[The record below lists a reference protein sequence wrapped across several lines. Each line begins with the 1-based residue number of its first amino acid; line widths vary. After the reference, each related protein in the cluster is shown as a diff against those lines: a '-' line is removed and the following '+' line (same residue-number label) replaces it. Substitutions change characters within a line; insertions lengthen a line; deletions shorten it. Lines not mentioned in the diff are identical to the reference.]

1 MTDVDMSRVYK
12 RAFGGL
18 FQYVFTTSAVVFIA
32 AGTLDY
38 WQTWQAM
45 AVWFVSGLAITLYL
59 IKYNPALLVRRT
71 EIGPGSEKGAKQKLI
86 VYAMISSY
94 FAGAVV
100 PGLDH
105 RFGWSEV
112 PLEGVIAGDV
122 VMVLGFLMVFWV
134 FKVNSYTSGNINV
147 GAEQKV
153 ISTGPYGLVRHP
165 MYVGLILLYAGA
177 SPALGSWWGILGAL
191 PMVFTLAW
199 RLVDEESV
207 LATQLPGYGDYRN
220 QVRYRLVPFVW

>member
-1 MTDVDMSRVYK
+1 MTDVDMARVYK
-12 RAFGGL
+12 RAFAGL
-18 FQYVFTTSAVVFIA
+18 FQYVLTTSTVVFVS

-38 WQTWQAM
+38 WQAWAAM
-45 AVWFVSGLAITLYL
+45 AIWFVSGLAITLYL

-71 EIGPGSEKGAKQKLI
+71 EIGPGSEKGARQKLI
-86 VYAMISSY
+86 VYAMITSY

-112 PLEGVIAGDV
+112 PLSGVIAGDV
-122 VMVLGFLMVFWV
+122 LMLLGFLMVFWV

-191 PMVFTLAW
+191 PMVLTLAW

-207 LATQLPGYGDYRN
+207 LATQLAGYADYRN
-220 QVRYRLVPFVW
+220 QVRYRLVPYIW